1 MVHAVTTVCEHVF
14 CEVCLLD
21 GFVFMPECMV
31 CGMKIRGLDYAKNI
45 FTNNMVSEALE
56 ELKVKHADPSVEN

>member
-1 MVHAVTTVCEHVF
+1 
-14 CEVCLLD
+14 
-21 GFVFMPECMV
+21 MPECMV

-56 ELKVKHADPSVEN
+56 ELKANHADPSVEN